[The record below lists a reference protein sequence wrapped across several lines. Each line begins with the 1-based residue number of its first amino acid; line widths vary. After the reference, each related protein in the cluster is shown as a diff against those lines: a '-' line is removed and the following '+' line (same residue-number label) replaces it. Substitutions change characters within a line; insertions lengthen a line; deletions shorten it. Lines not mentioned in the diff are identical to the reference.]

1 MIIKL
6 IPADGGKPL
15 QLLQTITVI
24 GRNPDYCDIVI
35 SHDKISAVHC
45 VISQA
50 SGMLFVR
57 DMNSTNGTFVNNVHV
72 LRSVVFPGDRI
83 NLAEF
88 SFIAQVDRNE
98 EFLSRDEP
106 REVVTFIPR
115 PTTGQPGPFESPA
128 PSNPVKPSQPSPN
141 APIQVYDS
149 FIGKVME

>member
-1 MIIKL
+1 MKTKL
-6 IPADGGKPL
+6 VPADGGKPL
-15 QLLQTITVI
+15 HITQAITVL

-45 VISQA
+45 VIAQTA
-50 SGMLFVR
+50 GLLFVR
-57 DMNSTNGTFVNNVHV
+57 DMNSTNGTFVNNVQV
-72 LRSVVFPGDRI
+72 LRSAIFPGDRI

-88 SFIAQVDRNE
+88 SFIAQIERSE

-115 PTTGQPGPFESPA
+115 PTSGQPGPFETPVPQA
-128 PSNPVKPSQPSPN
+128 HVKPTSPSPN